1 MLLGESSYAADDEL
15 AALQAIIPGIP
26 GEDYPIFSEVPE
38 TEFLCDGQV
47 DGGK

>member
-1 MLLGESSYAADDEL
+1 MLLGEASYATDDEL

-38 TEFLCDGQV
+38 TEFRCDGKV
-47 DGGK
+47 GGK